1 MITVKKVLTDHL
13 SFMSEPM
20 VYSQTLAQK
29 ELQERF
35 DTFQEIISNCSS
47 YLSKVVE
54 IKIRAH

>member
-1 MITVKKVLTDHL
+1 ML
-13 SFMSEPM
+13 
-20 VYSQTLAQK
+20 YSQTLAQK

-54 IKIRAH
+54 IKKRAH